1 MVIFADNNRSI
12 HAIHLGRLML
22 ARFLGKKPDHP
33 MADLKSAQALLNDL
47 PKHDPIKALMELT
60 DWMESITANAEFKL
74 DYKFTL
80 MRLLDETA
88 YSYTRKLSQDY
99 FAAHELPSFQEHR
112 LWLVL
117 GSWYRNL
124 FSGYY
129 MVFNRYQEGDKGSSA
144 IKASITLLTG
154 RIVSA
159 MNASLKFACV
169 HYGPIDCKV
178 WSYLAQVV
186 KFAERQEFYISPFI
200 LYPAMTRTTT
210 VKAEVAHLL
219 AWYGCGVSSLSPLAM
234 HLTDRI
240 LDHYISCVDIQSQA
254 SQDSLFGFDL
264 NEPNLPRRVNIDAT
278 VHPYMRFVCMPGMA
292 AKLENLIVV
301 LNKGILPDDLLLG
314 GEYEAE
320 LVKEAANYLFKYVTS
335 LPQRKA
341 VRREIVIDA
350 EVALGFDQV
359 LAFTGSSLNFS
370 AEQAL
375 EWKLEDI
382 STSGFHSRLPQ
393 RGNENVRIGQ
403 LLAMRPKGVTSWGVA
418 VIRRLLR
425 DDNNHLHVGAEIISN
440 QIAAVS
446 LLQSGGGSTVFETGQ
461 PALWMYAKAG
471 EEVEGKVE
479 LLMNNFAPNCSLLT
493 ELNGKKYL
501 LIPNTLKHKN
511 LDCDLVEFRVIER
524 EEDEE

>member
-1 MVIFADNNRSI
+1 
-12 HAIHLGRLML
+12 ML

-60 DWMESITANAEFKL
+60 DWMESVTSNAEFKL

-80 MRLLDETA
+80 IRLLDESA

-117 GSWYRNL
+117 GTWYRHL
-124 FSGYY
+124 FTGYF
-129 MVFNRYQEGDKGSSA
+129 MVFSRYQEGDKGSSA
-144 IKASITLLTG
+144 IKASIPLLTG
-154 RIVSA
+154 RIVAA

-178 WSYLAQVV
+178 WDYLAQLV
-186 KFAERQEFYISPFI
+186 KFAERQDFYTSPFI

-210 VKAEVAHLL
+210 VKAEIGHIL
-219 AWYGCGVSSLSPLAM
+219 AWYGCGVTSLSPLAM

-240 LDHYISCVDIQSQA
+240 LDHYISCVDVQSQP
-254 SQDSLFGFDL
+254 SQNSLFGFNL
-264 NEPNLPRRVNIDAT
+264 NEPNLPRRLNIDAT
-278 VHPYMRFVCMPGMA
+278 VHPYMRFVCMPGLA
-292 AKLENLIVV
+292 EKLESLIV
-301 LNKGILPDDLLLG
+301 ILKKDIVPDDLLLG
-314 GEYEAE
+314 GVYEAE
-320 LVKEAANYLFKYVTS
+320 LVNEAANYLLKYVTS

-341 VRREIVIDA
+341 ARREIVIDA

-359 LAFTGSSLNFS
+359 LACTGAGLNFKDAAS
-370 AEQAL
+370 L

-403 LLAMRPKGVTSWGVA
+403 LVAMRPRGVTSWGVA

-440 QIAAVS
+440 QVAGIS
-446 LLQSGGGSTVFETGQ
+446 LLQSGGGSAAFEAGQ
-461 PALWMYAKAG
+461 PALWLYAKVG
-471 EEVEGKVE
+471 EEAEGKVE
-479 LLMNNFAPNCSLLT
+479 LLMNNYAPNCSLLT

-501 LIPNTLKHKN
+501 LIPSALKHKN
-511 LDCDLVEFRVIER
+511 LDCDLVEFRVIQNEAG
-524 EEDEE
+524 EE

>member
-1 MVIFADNNRSI
+1 
-12 HAIHLGRLML
+12 
-22 ARFLGKKPDHP
+22 

-60 DWMESITANAEFKL
+60 DWMESVSSNADFKL
-74 DYKFTL
+74 DYKFIV
-80 MRLLDETA
+80 MRMLDESA
-88 YSYTRKLSQDY
+88 YSFTRKLSQDY

-124 FSGYY
+124 LAGYY
-129 MVFNRYQEGDKGSSA
+129 LVFNRYQEGDKGSSA
-144 IKASITLLTG
+144 IKASLPLLIG
-154 RIVSA
+154 RIVAA

-178 WSYLAQVV
+178 WSQLALVC
-186 KFAERQEFYISPFI
+186 KFAERQEFYTSPFI

-210 VKAEVAHLL
+210 IKSEIGHLL
-219 AWYGCGVSSLSPLAM
+219 AWYGCGVTSLSPLAM

-240 LDHYISCVDIQSQA
+240 IDHHIACIDIQTQPS
-254 SQDSLFGFDL
+254 DKSLFGFDL
-264 NEPNLPRRVNIDAT
+264 SAPNLPRRVNVDAT

-292 AKLENLIVV
+292 AKLESLIVI
-301 LNKGILPDDLLLG
+301 LNKDIVPDELLLG

-320 LVKEAANYLFKYVTS
+320 LVKEAANYLLKYVTS

-341 VRREIVIDA
+341 ARREIVIDA
-350 EVALGFDQV
+350 AVALGFDQV
-359 LAFTGSSLNFS
+359 LSSIGGGLDFD
-370 AEQAL
+370 AEPPL

-403 LLAMRPKGVTSWGVA
+403 LLAMRPNGVTSWGVA

-425 DDNNHLHVGAEIISN
+425 DDNNHLHVGAEIVSN
-440 QIAAVS
+440 QVVAVS
-446 LLQSGGGSTVFETGQ
+446 LLQSGGGSASFESGQ
-461 PALWMYAKAG
+461 PAIWLYAKAG

-479 LLMNNFAPNCSLLT
+479 LLMRNYTANCSLLA
-493 ELNGKKYL
+493 ELNGKKFL
-501 LIPNTLKHKN
+501 LIPNSLKYKN

-524 EEDEE
+524 EEGEE

>member
-1 MVIFADNNRSI
+1 
-12 HAIHLGRLML
+12 
-22 ARFLGKKPDHP
+22 
-33 MADLKSAQALLNDL
+33 MADLKSAQGLLNDL
-47 PKHDPIKALMELT
+47 PKHDPIKAMMELT
-60 DWMESITANAEFKL
+60 DWMESVGNNAEFKL

-80 MRLLDETA
+80 IRLMDETA

-117 GSWYRNL
+117 GTWYRHL
-124 FSGYY
+124 FSAYFQ
-129 MVFNRYQEGDKGSSA
+129 VFNRYQENDKGSSS
-144 IKASITLLTG
+144 IRASVPLLTA
-154 RIVSA
+154 RIVAS
-159 MNASLKFACV
+159 MSASLKFACV

-178 WSYLAQVV
+178 WERLAQIF
-186 KFAERQEFYISPFI
+186 KFAERQEFYTTPFV
-200 LYPAMTRTTT
+200 LYPAMTRATT
-210 VKAEVAHLL
+210 VKAEIAHLL
-219 AWYGCGVSSLSPLAM
+219 AWYSCGVTSLSPLAM

-240 LDHYISCVDIQSQA
+240 IDHYLACVDIQSQP

-264 NEPNLPRRVNIDAT
+264 NAPNLPRRVNIDAT

-292 AKLENLIVV
+292 AKLESLIVI
-301 LNKGILPDDLLLG
+301 LNKGVIPDDLLLG

-320 LVKEAANYLFKYVTS
+320 LVKEAANYLYKYVTA

-341 VRREIVIDA
+341 ARREIVIDA
-350 EVALGFDQV
+350 EVALGFDQALSCLGSN
-359 LAFTGSSLNFS
+359 LATCYATLMDWSL
-370 AEQAL
+370 Q
-375 EWKLEDI
+375 DI

-425 DDNNHLHVGAEIISN
+425 DDDNNLHVGAEIISN
-440 QIAAVS
+440 QVAAVS
-446 LLQSGGGSTVFETGQ
+446 LLQSGGGSASFDNGQ
-461 PALWMYAKAG
+461 PALWLFAKVG

-479 LLMNNFAPNCSLLT
+479 LLMSNYAPNCSLLT

-501 LIPNTLKHKN
+501 LIPHALKHKN

-524 EEDEE
+524 EEGEV

>member
-1 MVIFADNNRSI
+1 
-12 HAIHLGRLML
+12 ML
-22 ARFLGKKPDHP
+22 ARFLGKRPDHP
-33 MADLKSAQALLNDL
+33 MADIKSAQALLNDL

-60 DWMESITANAEFKL
+60 DWMESVSANAEFKL

-80 MRLLDETA
+80 IRMLDETA

-124 FSGYY
+124 FSGYFT
-129 MVFNRYQEGDKGSSA
+129 VFNRYQVGDKGSSA
-144 IKASITLLTG
+144 IKATIPLLTG
-154 RIVSA
+154 RIVAA

-178 WSYLAQVV
+178 WSYLAQVC
-186 KFAERQEFYISPFI
+186 KFAERQEFYTSPFI
-200 LYPAMTRTTT
+200 LYPHMTRPTTI
-210 VKAEVAHLL
+210 KSEIGHLL
-219 AWYGCGVSSLSPLAM
+219 AWYGCGVTSLSPLAM

-240 LDHYISCVDIQSQA
+240 IDHYLDCVDLQSQP
-254 SQDSLFGFDL
+254 SERSLFGFDL

-292 AKLENLIVV
+292 TKLSSLLLI
-301 LNKGILPDDLLLG
+301 LNKGIVPGDLLLG

-320 LVKEAANYLFKYVTS
+320 LVKEAANYLLKFVTS
-335 LPQRKA
+335 LPQRRA
-341 VRREIVIDA
+341 TRRDIVIDA
-350 EVALGFDQV
+350 EVVLGYDQALSGIGAGEV
-359 LAFTGSSLNFS
+359 GYGEAR
-370 AEQAL
+370 L

-382 STSGFHSRLPQ
+382 STSGFHTRLPQ
-393 RGNENVRIGQ
+393 KGNENVRIGQ
-403 LLAMRPKGVTSWGVA
+403 MLAMRPKGVTPWGVA

-440 QIAAVS
+440 HVATVS
-446 LLQSGGGSTVFETGQ
+446 LLQSGGGSVSFVSGQ
-461 PALWMYAKAG
+461 PALWLYAKSG
-471 EEVEGKVE
+471 EELEGKID
-479 LLMNNFAPNCSLLT
+479 LLMRNYAPNCSLLT
-493 ELNGKKYL
+493 ELNGRRYL
-501 LIPNTLKHKN
+501 LIPNALKHKN

-524 EEDEE
+524 EEGGE

>member
-1 MVIFADNNRSI
+1 
-12 HAIHLGRLML
+12 ML

-60 DWMESITANAEFKL
+60 DWMESVSSNAEFKL

-80 MRLLDETA
+80 MRMLDEAA

-117 GSWYRNL
+117 GTWYRHL
-124 FSGYY
+124 FTGYF
-129 MVFNRYQEGDKGSSA
+129 MVFSRYQEGDKGSSA
-144 IKASITLLTG
+144 IKASIPLLTG
-154 RIVSA
+154 RIVAA

-178 WSYLAQVV
+178 WSYLAQLV
-186 KFAERQEFYISPFI
+186 KFAERQEFYTSPFI
-200 LYPAMTRTTT
+200 LYPAMTRATT
-210 VKAEVAHLL
+210 VKSEIGHLL
-219 AWYGCGVSSLSPLAM
+219 AWYGCGVTSLSPLAM

-240 LDHYISCVDIQSQA
+240 IDHYLSCIDLQSQP
-254 SQDSLFGFDL
+254 SPNSLFGFDL
-264 NEPNLPRRVNIDAT
+264 NAPNLPRRVNVDAT
-278 VHPYMRFVCMPGMA
+278 VHPYMRFVCMPDMA
-292 AKLENLIVV
+292 AKLEDLIVV
-301 LNKGILPDDLLLG
+301 LNKDIVPDDLRLG

-320 LVKEAANYLFKYVTS
+320 LVKEAANYLLKYVTS

-359 LAFTGSSLNFS
+359 LACTGGGLDFNSEPLLGW
-370 AEQAL
+370 Q
-375 EWKLEDI
+375 LEDI
-382 STSGFHSRLPQ
+382 STSGFHSRLQQ

-440 QIAAVS
+440 QVAAVS
-446 LLQSGGGSTVFETGQ
+446 LLQSGGGSTSFETGQ
-461 PALWMYAKAG
+461 PALWMYAKVG

-493 ELNGKKYL
+493 ELSGKKYL
-501 LIPNTLKHKN
+501 LIPNALKHKN

-524 EEDEE
+524 EEGEE